1 MGAGLGFSTTLS
13 TLYIMEVATP
23 QMRSGLAVVPAVA
36 GTLGVLY
43 CQLLGALLEWQS
55 LSLVLAG
62 HNAPFFIMLL
72 FIPETPVYLLGKEQ
86 VGFSLRYQCHCY
98 PIPKYTSMSISVQ
111 RISARSVA
119 MFCYRFFLKFQ
130 GSALGSS

>member
-86 VGFSLRYQCHCY
+86 VRLRSSLQYKVLLDNMIHDVSYDNTIHCDG
-98 PIPKYTSMSISVQ
+98 IVLVSGVL
-111 RISARSVA
+111 A
-119 MFCYRFFLKFQ
+119 FNF
-130 GSALGSS
+130 

>member
-43 CQLLGALLEWQS
+43 CQVMIL
-55 LSLVLAG
+55 
-62 HNAPFFIMLL
+62 
-72 FIPETPVYLLGKEQ
+72 
-86 VGFSLRYQCHCY
+86 
-98 PIPKYTSMSISVQ
+98 IS
-111 RISARSVA
+111 
-119 MFCYRFFLKFQ
+119 CLKQ
-130 GSALGSS
+130 LIESKLINIRQ

>member
-86 VGFSLRYQCHCY
+86 VRLRSSLQCKVLLDNMTHDMTY
-98 PIPKYTSMSISVQ
+98 DNTIHT
-111 RISARSVA
+111 
-119 MFCYRFFLKFQ
+119 L
-130 GSALGSS
+130 

>member
-43 CQLLGALLEWQS
+43 CQVKMITNQS
-55 LSLVLAG
+55 RASD
-62 HNAPFFIMLL
+62 
-72 FIPETPVYLLGKEQ
+72 
-86 VGFSLRYQCHCY
+86 SD
-98 PIPKYTSMSISVQ
+98 
-111 RISARSVA
+111 
-119 MFCYRFFLKFQ
+119 
-130 GSALGSS
+130 

>member
-43 CQLLGALLEWQS
+43 CQVMILTNELI
-55 LSLVLAG
+55 
-62 HNAPFFIMLL
+62 N
-72 FIPETPVYLLGKEQ
+72 
-86 VGFSLRYQCHCY
+86 
-98 PIPKYTSMSISVQ
+98 
-111 RISARSVA
+111 
-119 MFCYRFFLKFQ
+119 
-130 GSALGSS
+130 

>member
-13 TLYIMEVATP
+13 TLYIMEIATP

-43 CQLLGALLEWQS
+43 CQLLGALLEWQP
-55 LSLVLAG
+55 LSLVLAS
-62 HNAPFFIMLL
+62 HNAPFVIMLL

-86 VGFSLRYQCHCY
+86 VRDGWSHVRVLVQGGCANVI
-98 PIPKYTSMSISVQ
+98 IPN
-111 RISARSVA
+111 
-119 MFCYRFFLKFQ
+119 F
-130 GSALGSS
+130 

>member
-43 CQLLGALLEWQS
+43 CQVKMITNQS
-55 LSLVLAG
+55 RASDCERGLVAQKG
-62 HNAPFFIMLL
+62 
-72 FIPETPVYLLGKEQ
+72 
-86 VGFSLRYQCHCY
+86 
-98 PIPKYTSMSISVQ
+98 
-111 RISARSVA
+111 
-119 MFCYRFFLKFQ
+119 
-130 GSALGSS
+130 